1 MRIENKQI
9 FFVDINSLMYQE
21 LGTLFD
27 TIGLKTRIFSN
38 PVDCLNH
45 LSVQE
50 CDLLIVNYEI
60 PGMNGIELMKK
71 AKSLNPSLPTIITAD
86 NACISIA
93 VLAIKEGATDFLVK
107 PIDLKMFETTISK
120 ILQNSHLYNLRDI
133 SLTKMEK
140 LVMNLII
147 TGKNNKEIA
156 FLLNRSRRTIENH
169 HYRLMKKLNS
179 HNCAELYKK
188 VCFNNIVKLE
198 NDSLDDY
205 HQSISVDKS
214 LNNNFTIP

>member
-21 LGTLFD
+21 LDTLFD
-27 TIGLKTRIFSN
+27 TIGLKTRFFSN

-45 LSVQE
+45 LAVQE
-50 CDLLIVNYEI
+50 CNLLIVNYEI
-60 PGMNGIELMKK
+60 PGMNGVELMRK
-71 AKSLNPSLPTIITAD
+71 AKSLNPSLPAIIIAD
-86 NACISIA
+86 HGNIPIA
-93 VLAIKEGATDFLVK
+93 VSAIKEGAIDFLVK
-107 PIDLKMFETTISK
+107 PIDLKKFVMTISN
-120 ILQNSHLYNLRDI
+120 IFQNSSLCGLRDI

-140 LVMNLII
+140 LVMNLIT

-156 FLLNRSRRTIENH
+156 FLLKRSRRTIENH
-169 HYRLMKKLNS
+169 HYRLMKKINA

-198 NDSLDDY
+198 NDLLDDN
-205 HQSISVDKS
+205 HQSISDDKS
-214 LNNNFTIP
+214 IKNNFTIP